1 MIDRIFDCKN
11 DIKKYIQDILVQYH
25 LHHHLHIINT
35 GLSSKE
41 DLLNILPLL
50 GFNKE
55 RLFVDGGRAS
65 SNTQDK
71 WVVKDVLR
79 NMDYYPKQHY
89 LLPNTEIQYSKSF
102 PEDVLLYV
110 EQSTND
116 GKIFLHRICDI
127 ENILKSSNDG
137 QLLYDKIKKH
147 GLKIFNGFLDEN
159 DIHKKDNFMK
169 SWQELT
175 GLSDIDEA
183 VNLLRKEYFYVCKKD
198 TTILCVSLI
207 DGFKIFNNKEYINLP
222 RIAMT
227 EPSPINGFREFTF
240 GNNDRLSK
248 QEIDLLLEAYYDTQI
263 GGVMNNN
270 DIYLFNNIT
279 VAHSRETYTDDDRKI
294 LVSMA
299 GKYEENII
307 SSLPKI
313 EHPISSNS
321 DTRYTSPSVEHQI
334 NEGFSSMIYDLNN
347 QEFTD
352 ITINKVNKYYDRY
365 GYLQIINTPYKD
377 SIPEEILNKIGFS
390 FDKQFRW
397 GGKDSG
403 RTIRYSKGNG
413 FHSVDKYPANLMLLP
428 HQEIFYQRILPKN
441 MLFHYRKTT
450 NIGGRTLIHS
460 GIRLLE
466 MIKKENIQL
475 YNKMLYGQSII
486 TGFLDENHHLKNEN
500 FVRSWQDRFGTD
512 NMDEALVVCKNQTTH
527 FDECW
532 KEDSMLMT
540 KITIPLFK
548 EYLNELYMMFP
559 RIAYDKPSLINGN
572 RRFILGN
579 GEEFTNEEIDL
590 LLKCFYYTR
599 EGINQKSGDIL
610 LVNNIRFGHSREPY
624 IEGDIRDVA
633 VIMSEEFI
641 ADYEIHKK

>member
-159 DIHKKDNFMK
+159 
-169 SWQELT
+169 
-175 GLSDIDEA
+175 
-183 VNLLRKEYFYVCKKD
+183 
-198 TTILCVSLI
+198 
-207 DGFKIFNNKEYINLP
+207 
-222 RIAMT
+222 
-227 EPSPINGFREFTF
+227 
-240 GNNDRLSK
+240 
-248 QEIDLLLEAYYDTQI
+248 
-263 GGVMNNN
+263 
-270 DIYLFNNIT
+270 
-279 VAHSRETYTDDDRKI
+279 
-294 LVSMA
+294 
-299 GKYEENII
+299 
-307 SSLPKI
+307 
-313 EHPISSNS
+313 
-321 DTRYTSPSVEHQI
+321 
-334 NEGFSSMIYDLNN
+334 
-347 QEFTD
+347 
-352 ITINKVNKYYDRY
+352 
-365 GYLQIINTPYKD
+365 
-377 SIPEEILNKIGFS
+377 
-390 FDKQFRW
+390 
-397 GGKDSG
+397 
-403 RTIRYSKGNG
+403 
-413 FHSVDKYPANLMLLP
+413 
-428 HQEIFYQRILPKN
+428 
-441 MLFHYRKTT
+441 
-450 NIGGRTLIHS
+450 
-460 GIRLLE
+460 
-466 MIKKENIQL
+466 
-475 YNKMLYGQSII
+475 
-486 TGFLDENHHLKNEN
+486 HHLKNEN

-599 EGINQKSGDIL
+599 EGINQKPGDIL